1 MRHQLYCFQ
10 KDEVSHEEVRSEM
23 QQPPQPPPPAALG
36 TLKPEVAPS
45 RLPRTAG
52 STSKQTNFGR

>member
-1 MRHQLYCFQ
+1 MRHQLYCYQ
-10 KDEVSHEEVRSEM
+10 KDEVSHEEVR
-23 QQPPQPPPPAALG
+23 QPPPPAALG
-36 TLKPEVAPS
+36 TLKPEAAPS